1 VDVKSL
7 MREVVVSVMGLSLV
21 GASIYLAIQGEL
33 PMEYFC
39 TLVGMMVGF
48 FVADRKNGK
57 EIDHIE
63 RVLGVPPVGTS
74 VYRRRERSE

>member
-1 VDVKSL
+1 MDVKAM
-7 MREVVVSVMGLSLV
+7 MREVVVSIMGLALV
-21 GASIYLAIQGEL
+21 GASIYLAILDKL

-63 RVLGVPPVGTS
+63 RVLGVPPVGAIEYT
-74 VYRRRERSE
+74 RPTRRE

>member
-1 VDVKSL
+1 MDVKSL
-7 MREVVVSVMGLSLV
+7 MREVVVSIMGLSLV
-21 GASIYLAIQGEL
+21 FASIYLAIRGAL

-63 RVLGVPPVGTS
+63 RVLGVPPAGAREH
-74 VYRRRERSE
+74 RRPIRSD

>member
-1 VDVKSL
+1 MSPL
-7 MREVVVSVMGLSLV
+7 TIMREVVVSIMGLSLV
-21 GASIYLAIQGEL
+21 GASIYLAILGQL

-57 EIDHIE
+57 EIDHLE
-63 RVLGVPPVGTS
+63 VMAGKK
-74 VYRRRERSE
+74 

>member
-1 VDVKSL
+1 MDVKSL
-7 MREVVVSVMGLSLV
+7 MREVVVSIMGLALV
-21 GASIYLAIQGEL
+21 GASIYLAIMDKL

-63 RVLGVPPVGTS
+63 RVLGVPPAGA
-74 VYRRRERSE
+74 REYTRPIRSE